1 MNKKKK
7 SIQYQWH
14 PVLLRIY
21 NCQHFQWLLAQR
33 YAPFCRSP
41 SCYTVPTLYIPS
53 LKLSDHQ
60 DTELRLIAYPLLT
73 VSLWPSQ
80 DKPPK
85 DVILIKQQLTD
96 DEVETLIISE
106 LMRLICFHSE
116 PDESVCESVRLLLN
130 SVISETVRRSYFG
143 KKKLSQ
149 TFFGQMIGLTREQLA
164 HGADKIKEKNRS
176 QISRQHS
183 AMNRN
188 IFDEVLS

>member
-33 YAPFCRSP
+33 HAPFCRSP

-73 VSLWPSQ
+73 VSLWPAQ

-85 DVILIKQQLTD
+85 DVILIKQLFTD
-96 DEVETLIISE
+96 DEVETFIISE
-106 LMRLICFHSE
+106 LMRLICFYPE
-116 PDESVCESVRLLLN
+116 PDESICESIRLLLN
-130 SVISETVRRSYFG
+130 SAISETVRRSYFG
-143 KKKLSQ
+143 KKKLPDYHRTSAS
-149 TFFGQMIGLTREQLA
+149 FN
-164 HGADKIKEKNRS
+164 NRAG
-176 QISRQHS
+176 I
-183 AMNRN
+183 AG
-188 IFDEVLS
+188 V

>member
-14 PVLLRIY
+14 PILLRIY
-21 NCQHFQWLLAQR
+21 NCQHFQWLLAHR
-33 YAPFCRSP
+33 HAPFCRSP
-41 SCYTVPTLYIPS
+41 RCYTVPTLYVSSSEIN
-53 LKLSDHQ
+53 DHPEV
-60 DTELRLIAYPLLT
+60 ELRLIAYPLLV

-116 PDESVCESVRLLLN
+116 SDESVCESVRLLLN
-130 SVISETVRRSYFG
+130 SAISETVRRSYFG

-149 TFFGQMIGLTREQLA
+149 TFFGQMVGLTREQLA

>member
-14 PVLLRIY
+14 PILWRIY
-21 NCQHFQWLLAQR
+21 NNHHFQWLLAQR
-33 YAPFCRSP
+33 NDPFFRSTTIY
-41 SCYTVPTLYIPS
+41 SVPTLYIPS
-53 LKLSDHQ
+53 LKLDDHPE
-60 DTELRLIAYPLLT
+60 TELRLIAYPLLA

-85 DVILIKQQLTD
+85 NVMFIKQQLTD
-96 DEVETLIISE
+96 EDIERLIISE
-106 LMRLICFHSE
+106 LMQHICFYPE
-116 PDESVCESVRLLLN
+116 PDERLCESVRLLLN
-130 SVISETVRRSYFG
+130 SAISETVRRSYFG